1 MADKTKFLSKSC
13 VFFSLVLFLGISFPS
28 KPSLAALSE
37 YDFVKSKPADETIQ
51 NLSDIKI
58 PEGFGK
64 VVETYQGTSS
74 RVIVHLQDLHCNYE
88 CQMNIV
94 RILRHLMKTS
104 GLRLV
109 NCEGAAG
116 ALDPALF
123 TFKDKKMQRKV
134 TKFFLKQG
142 QLTGA
147 EYLLI
152 NNEGEYPLE
161 LWGIEDEGSYLKH
174 IEVFNKIYPKSKNLK
189 RLCDN
194 IKVALSKL
202 KKEIYPE
209 EIIELDEKHDAYEN
223 KEVEVND
230 YVAYL
235 REKAKERNVDLSKF
249 ENFYFLTK
257 LVELEGN
264 IEFAKVDKE
273 RAQAIDDLS
282 RALPKEAFS
291 AFFQKSLA
299 YKSGEITALEYF
311 TSMKE
316 AAQENNVDL
325 AGYPNLKNYI
335 EYVNYSERINK
346 VLLFGELDGVEDA
359 IRDSYLTT
367 LEQKRLARLSSNA
380 GLLKKFFD
388 MSMSNEEKEYYDA
401 HKEDFK
407 SEAFSKFLRDIAPK
421 YNVRYSLD
429 PGISQIDSSMD
440 EEEEFYKLAV
450 IRDEALVRNTL
461 NKMDFNNVNISALI
475 AGGFHSKG
483 FTEEFKQKGISYIVI
498 SPNVTNIDEDLYYS
512 VMTNQE
518 IPVEKLLE
526 EEDGKDEDKAW

>member
-1 MADKTKFLSKSC
+1 MADRSTKKRVVFSFLIGII
-13 VFFSLVLFLGISFPS
+13 VLFFVVISQS
-28 KPSLAALSE
+28 HILSAALS
-37 YDFVKSKPADETIQ
+37 DSVPALNSEDKTDV
-51 NLSDIKI
+51 SDLKI

-64 VVETYQGTSS
+64 VVESYKGSS
-74 RVIVHLQDLHCNYE
+74 DRVIVHLQDLHCNYD

-94 RILRHLMKTS
+94 RILKHLMKNY

-116 ALDPALF
+116 AVDPTLF
-123 TFKDKKMQRKV
+123 TFKDKKMQRKI
-134 TKFFLKQG
+134 TRFFLKQG

-161 LWGIEDEGSYLKH
+161 LWGVEDEGPYLKH
-174 IEVFNKIYPKSKNLK
+174 VEVFNKTYPKSKELK

-194 IKVALSKL
+194 IKGALSKV
-202 KKEIYPE
+202 KKAIYPE
-209 EIIELDEKHDAYEN
+209 EIMELDEKYDAYEN
-223 KEVEVND
+223 KELEVTD
-230 YVAYL
+230 YVDYMK
-235 REKAKERNVDLSKF
+235 EKTEARNIDLSKF

-257 LVELEGN
+257 LVSIEGN

-273 RAQAIDDLS
+273 RSQAIDDLS

-291 AFFQKSLA
+291 TFFQKSLS

-311 TSMKE
+311 TTMKE
-316 AAQENNVDL
+316 TAEENNVDL
-325 AGYPNLKNYI
+325 GGYPNLKNYI

-346 VLLFGELDGVEDA
+346 VLLFTELDGVADA
-359 IRDSYLTT
+359 IRESYLTT
-367 LEQKRLARLSSNA
+367 PEQKRLARFSKNVA
-380 GLLKKFFD
+380 LLKKFFD
-388 MSMSNEEKEYYDA
+388 MSMSNEEMEYYNN
-401 HKEDFK
+401 HKEEFK
-407 SEAFSKFLRDIAPK
+407 STAFSDFLKETAPK

-429 PGISQIDSSMD
+429 PSISSIDSSLQD
-440 EEEEFYKLAV
+440 EEEFYEIATV
-450 IRDEALVRNTL
+450 RDEALIRNAL
-461 NKMDFNNVNISALI
+461 DKMDFNKANLSALI
-475 AGGFHSKG
+475 AGGYHTKG
-483 FTEEFKQKGISYIVI
+483 FTQQLKEKGISYIVI

-526 EEDGKDEDKAW
+526 EEDETEIK